1 MSQQI
6 NLFNPVFLKQQK
18 QFSLLAMTQGLALIV
33 LGSLLFYGYASY
45 QVAELGKQSIESS
58 KRFTAE
64 QARLARYSTEFS
76 PQQSNQ
82 LLKEELQ
89 QLEKK
94 AAESSRVADT
104 LRSGAVGNTTGYS
117 EYLRAFARQGVSG
130 LWLTGLTIT
139 GDAAQISLTGGT
151 TRAELVPVYIKKLGN
166 EAVMQGK
173 TFANLQMQAPKAEG
187 KEAVKPANYLEFV
200 LHSNPDGAPD
210 SAKHDENTQTDPM
223 RQLVNMVKAGKQ

>member
-18 QFSLLAMTQGLALIV
+18 QFSLLAMAQGLGLIV
-33 LGSLLFYGYASY
+33 LGSLLFYAYASY
-45 QVAELGKQSIESS
+45 QVAELGKQSAESS
-58 KRFTAE
+58 KRFNAE
-64 QARLARYSTEFS
+64 QARLVRYSTEFS
-76 PQQSNQ
+76 PQQSSQ
-82 LLKEELQ
+82 LLNEELQ

-117 EYLRAFARQGVSG
+117 EYLRAFSRQVVSG

-139 GDAAQISLTGGT
+139 GDAAQISLNGGT
-151 TRAELVPVYIKKLGN
+151 TSPELVPMYIKKLGS

-187 KEAVKPANYLEFV
+187 KETAKLANYLEFI
-200 LHSNPDGAPD
+200 LHSNPEGAPD
-210 SAKHDENTQTDPM
+210 AAKTGESTDSG